1 MLEPDV
7 NILEIKNLRKEFT
20 NKITK
25 KPIVAVDNISL
36 TLQRG
41 KTLGIVGE
49 SGSGKSTL
57 GRIMLRL
64 VEPTSG
70 QIIFNQ
76 KDITNEKPK
85 ELRNL
90 RSKMQM
96 IFQDPMASLDP
107 RMSVQELIQESLDI
121 HNTGTKAERKKAVE
135 EIAEKVGIAKSALE
149 KFPHEFSGGQR
160 QRISIARAVIN
171 KPDLIVADEPVS
183 ALDVSI
189 QAQILNLLKDLR
201 REMNLSF
208 IFISHDLSV
217 VNYFCDEVAVMYLGN
232 IVEYAPTSE
241 LFANPKHPYTQAL
254 ISAIP
259 EIDTENKAKRIILTG
274 DVPNPADAPSG
285 CHFHPRCPIAI
296 ASCATQVPI
305 LKNYGTNHQV
315 SCNLVGVNA

>member
-1 MLEPDV
+1 V

-20 NKITK
+20 IKSSK

-36 TLQRG
+36 TLERG
-41 KTLGIVGE
+41 NTLGIVGE

-57 GRIMLRL
+57 GRIILRL

-76 KDITNEKPK
+76 KDITNERPK

-96 IFQDPMASLDP
+96 IFQDPLASLDP
-107 RMSVQELIQESLDI
+107 RMSVRALIQEPLDI
-121 HNTGTKAERKKAVE
+121 HNIGSKVERNKAVE
-135 EIAEKVGIAKSALE
+135 EITEKVGIAKSALV

-160 QRISIARAVIN
+160 QRIAIARAVIN

-189 QAQILNLLKDLR
+189 QAQILNLLKELR

-232 IVEYAPTSE
+232 IVEYAPASQI
-241 LFANPKHPYTQAL
+241 FANPKHPYTQAL

-259 EIDTENKAKRIILTG
+259 QINAAAKTNRIILTG

-285 CHFHPRCPIAI
+285 CHFHPRCPIAN
-296 ASCATQVPI
+296 ASCATQVPT
-305 LKNYGTNHQV
+305 LKNYGTNRQV
-315 SCNLVGVNA
+315 SCNLVGANA

>member
-1 MLEPDV
+1 M
-7 NILEIKNLRKEFT
+7 NILEIKNLRKEFG
-20 NKITK
+20 TK
-25 KPIVAVDNISL
+25 KPIIAVDNISL
-36 TLQRG
+36 TLQKG

-64 VEPTSG
+64 IEPTSG
-70 QIIFNQ
+70 QITFNNQ
-76 KDITNEKPK
+76 DLMQVKPK
-85 ELRNL
+85 ELRDL

-107 RMSVQELIQESLDI
+107 RMSVRELIKEPLDI
-121 HNTGTKAERKKAVE
+121 HNIGSKQERNKAVE
-135 EIAEKVGIAKSALE
+135 DIAEKVGIAKSALE

-189 QAQILNLLKDLR
+189 QAQILNLLKELR
-201 REMNLSF
+201 NEMNLSF

-217 VNYFCDEVAVMYLGN
+217 VKYFCDEVAVMYLGN

-241 LFANPKHPYTQAL
+241 LFAAPKHPYTQAL

-259 EIDTENKAKRIILTG
+259 QIDEETKTNRIILTG
-274 DVPNPADAPSG
+274 DVPNPADAPTG

-296 ASCATQVPI
+296 ASCATDRPS
-305 LKNYGTNHQV
+305 LKNYQSNHQV

>member
-20 NKITK
+20 NKTTK

-36 TLQRG
+36 TLERG

-70 QIIFNQ
+70 EIIFNQ
-76 KDITNEKPK
+76 QEITNEKPS
-85 ELRNL
+85 ELRKL

-107 RMSVQELIQESLDI
+107 RMSVKELIQEPLDI
-121 HNTGTKAERKKAVE
+121 HNIGTKAERKKAVE
-135 EIAEKVGIAKSALE
+135 DIAEKVGIAKSALE

-189 QAQILNLLKDLR
+189 QAQILNLLKELR

-296 ASCATQVPI
+296 ASCATQTPT

-315 SCNLVGVNA
+315 SCNLVGINA

>member
-1 MLEPDV
+1 M
-7 NILEIKNLRKEFT
+7 NILEIKNLRKEFG
-20 NKITK
+20 TK

-36 TLQRG
+36 TLQKG

-64 VEPTSG
+64 IEPTSG
-70 QIIFNQ
+70 QITFNNQ
-76 KDITNEKPK
+76 DLMQVKPK

-107 RMSVQELIQESLDI
+107 RMSVRELIKEPLDI
-121 HNTGTKAERKKAVE
+121 HNIGSKQERNKAVE
-135 EIAEKVGIAKSALE
+135 DIAEKVGIAKSALE

-217 VNYFCDEVAVMYLGN
+217 VKYFCDEVAVMYLGN

-241 LFANPKHPYTQAL
+241 LFAAPKHPYTQAL

-259 EIDTENKAKRIILTG
+259 QIDEETKTNRIILTG

-296 ASCATQVPI
+296 ASCATDRPS
-305 LKNYGTNHQV
+305 LKNYQSNHQV

>member
-1 MLEPDV
+1 M
-7 NILEIKNLRKEFT
+7 NILEIKNLRKEFG
-20 NKITK
+20 TK

-36 TLQRG
+36 TLQKG

-64 VEPTSG
+64 IEPTSG
-70 QIIFNQ
+70 QITFNNQ
-76 KDITNEKPK
+76 DLMQVKPK

-107 RMSVQELIQESLDI
+107 RMSVRELIKEPLDI
-121 HNTGTKAERKKAVE
+121 HNIGSKQERNKAVE

-189 QAQILNLLKDLR
+189 QAQILNLLKELR
-201 REMNLSF
+201 NEMNLSF

-217 VNYFCDEVAVMYLGN
+217 VKYFCDEVAVMYLGN
-232 IVEYAPTSE
+232 IVEYAPTTE
-241 LFANPKHPYTQAL
+241 LFAAPKHPYTQAL

-259 EIDTENKAKRIILTG
+259 QIDEETKTNRIILTG
-274 DVPNPADAPSG
+274 DVPNPADAPTG

-296 ASCATQVPI
+296 ASCATDRPS
-305 LKNYGTNHQV
+305 LKNYQSNHQV

>member
-1 MLEPDV
+1 M
-7 NILEIKNLRKEFT
+7 NILEIKNLRKEFG
-20 NKITK
+20 TK

-36 TLQRG
+36 TLQKG

-64 VEPTSG
+64 IEPTSG
-70 QIIFNQ
+70 QITFNNQ
-76 KDITNEKPK
+76 DLMQVKPK

-107 RMSVQELIQESLDI
+107 RMSVRELIKEPLDI
-121 HNTGTKAERKKAVE
+121 HNIGSKEERNKAVE
-135 EIAEKVGIAKSALE
+135 DIAEKVGIAKSALE

-189 QAQILNLLKDLR
+189 QAQILNLLKELR
-201 REMNLSF
+201 NEMNLSF

-217 VNYFCDEVAVMYLGN
+217 VKYFCDEVAVMYLGN
-232 IVEYAPTSE
+232 IVEYAPTTE
-241 LFANPKHPYTQAL
+241 LFAAPKHPYTQAL

-259 EIDTENKAKRIILTG
+259 QIDEETKTNRIILTG

-296 ASCATQVPI
+296 ASCATDRPS
-305 LKNYGTNHQV
+305 LKNYQSNHQV

>member
-1 MLEPDV
+1 M
-7 NILEIKNLRKEFT
+7 NILEIKNLRKEFG
-20 NKITK
+20 TK

-36 TLQRG
+36 TLHKG

-64 VEPTSG
+64 IEPTSG
-70 QIIFNQ
+70 QITFNNQ
-76 KDITNEKPK
+76 DLMQVKPK

-107 RMSVQELIQESLDI
+107 RMSVRELIKEPLDI
-121 HNTGTKAERKKAVE
+121 HNIGSKQERNKAVE
-135 EIAEKVGIAKSALE
+135 DIAEKVGIAKSALE

-189 QAQILNLLKDLR
+189 QAQILNLLKELR
-201 REMNLSF
+201 NEMNLSF

-217 VNYFCDEVAVMYLGN
+217 VKYFCDEVAVMYLGN
-232 IVEYAPTSE
+232 IVEYAPTTE
-241 LFANPKHPYTQAL
+241 LFAAPKHPYTQAL

-259 EIDTENKAKRIILTG
+259 QIDEETKTNRIILTG
-274 DVPNPADAPSG
+274 DVPNPADAPTG

-296 ASCATQVPI
+296 ASCATDRPS
-305 LKNYGTNHQV
+305 LKNYQSNHQV

>member
-1 MLEPDV
+1 M
-7 NILEIKNLRKEFT
+7 NILEIKNLRKEFG
-20 NKITK
+20 TK

-36 TLQRG
+36 TLQKG

-64 VEPTSG
+64 IEPTSG
-70 QIIFNQ
+70 
-76 KDITNEKPK
+76 DITFNNQDLMQVKPK

-107 RMSVQELIQESLDI
+107 RMSVRELIKEPLDI
-121 HNTGTKAERKKAVE
+121 HNIGSKQERNKAVE
-135 EIAEKVGIAKSALE
+135 DIAEKVGIAKSALE

-189 QAQILNLLKDLR
+189 QAQILNLLKELR
-201 REMNLSF
+201 NEMNLSF

-217 VNYFCDEVAVMYLGN
+217 VKYFCDEVAVMYLGN
-232 IVEYAPTSE
+232 IVEYSPTTE
-241 LFANPKHPYTQAL
+241 LFAAPKHPYTQAL

-259 EIDTENKAKRIILTG
+259 QIDEETKTNRIILTG

-296 ASCATQVPI
+296 ASCATDRPS
-305 LKNYGTNHQV
+305 LKNYQSNHQV

>member
-1 MLEPDV
+1 M
-7 NILEIKNLRKEFT
+7 NILEIKNLRKEFG
-20 NKITK
+20 TK

-36 TLQRG
+36 TLQKG

-64 VEPTSG
+64 IEPTSG
-70 QIIFNQ
+70 QITFNNQ
-76 KDITNEKPK
+76 DLMQVKPK

-107 RMSVQELIQESLDI
+107 RMSVRELIKEPLDI
-121 HNTGTKAERKKAVE
+121 HNIGSKQERNKVVE
-135 EIAEKVGIAKSALE
+135 DIAEKVGIAKSALE

-189 QAQILNLLKDLR
+189 QAQILNLLKELR
-201 REMNLSF
+201 NEMNLSF

-217 VNYFCDEVAVMYLGN
+217 VKYFCDEVAVMYLGN

-241 LFANPKHPYTQAL
+241 LFAAPKHPYTQAL

-259 EIDTENKAKRIILTG
+259 QIDEETKTNRIILTG

-296 ASCATQVPI
+296 ASCATDRPS
-305 LKNYGTNHQV
+305 LKNYQSNHQV

>member
-1 MLEPDV
+1 M
-7 NILEIKNLRKEFT
+7 NILEIKNLRKEFG
-20 NKITK
+20 TK

-36 TLQRG
+36 TLQKG

-64 VEPTSG
+64 IEPTSG
-70 QIIFNQ
+70 EITFNNQ
-76 KDITNEKPK
+76 DLMQVKPK
-85 ELRNL
+85 ELRDL

-107 RMSVQELIQESLDI
+107 RMSVRELIKEPLDI
-121 HNTGTKAERKKAVE
+121 HNIGSKQERNQAVE

-189 QAQILNLLKDLR
+189 QAQILNLLKELR
-201 REMNLSF
+201 NEMNLSF

-217 VNYFCDEVAVMYLGN
+217 VKYFCDEVAVMYLGN
-232 IVEYAPTSE
+232 IVEYAPTTE
-241 LFANPKHPYTQAL
+241 LFAAPKHPYTQAL

-259 EIDTENKAKRIILTG
+259 QIDEETKTNRIILTG
-274 DVPNPADAPSG
+274 DVPNPADAPTG

-296 ASCATQVPI
+296 ASCATDRPS
-305 LKNYGTNHQV
+305 LKNYQSNHQV

>member
-1 MLEPDV
+1 MLESDV
-7 NILEIKNLRKEFT
+7 NILEIKNLRKEFGT
-20 NKITK
+20 A
-25 KPIVAVDNISL
+25 KPIVAVDDISL
-36 TLQRG
+36 SLERG

-57 GRIMLRL
+57 GRAMLRL
-64 VEPTSG
+64 IEPTSG
-70 QIIFNQ
+70 QITFNNH
-76 KDITNEKPK
+76 DLLAVKPN
-85 ELRNL
+85 ELRQL

-107 RMSVQELIQESLDI
+107 RMSVRELIREPLDI
-121 HNTGTKAERKKAVE
+121 HAVGTKEERNAAVE
-135 EIAEKVGIAKSALE
+135 SIIDKVGIAQSALD

-208 IFISHDLSV
+208 VFISHDLSV
-217 VNYFCDEVAVMYLGN
+217 VKYFCDDVAVMYLGN
-232 IVEYAPTSE
+232 IVEYAPTETIFRS
-241 LFANPKHPYTQAL
+241 PQHPYTQAL

-259 EIDTENKAKRIILTG
+259 EIDKSTKKTRIILSG
-274 DVPNPADAPSG
+274 DVPNPAQAPSG
-285 CHFHPRCPIAI
+285 CHFHPRCPIAVS
-296 ASCATQVPI
+296 SCATDTPT
-305 LKNYGTNHQV
+305 LEKSAPNHRV
-315 SCNLVGVNA
+315 SCNLVETKS

>member
-1 MLEPDV
+1 M
-7 NILEIKNLRKEFT
+7 NILEIKNLRKEFG
-20 NKITK
+20 TK

-36 TLQRG
+36 TLKKG

-64 VEPTSG
+64 IEPTSG
-70 QIIFNQ
+70 EITFNNQ
-76 KDITNEKPK
+76 DLMQVKPK
-85 ELRNL
+85 ELRDL

-107 RMSVQELIQESLDI
+107 RMSVRELIKEPLDI
-121 HNTGTKAERKKAVE
+121 HNIGSKQERNQAVE

-189 QAQILNLLKDLR
+189 QAQILNLLKELR
-201 REMNLSF
+201 NEMNLSF

-217 VNYFCDEVAVMYLGN
+217 VKYFCDEVAVMYLGN
-232 IVEYAPTSE
+232 IVEYAPTTE
-241 LFANPKHPYTQAL
+241 LFAAPKHPYTQAL

-259 EIDTENKAKRIILTG
+259 QIDEESKTNRIILTG
-274 DVPNPADAPSG
+274 DVPNPADAPTG

-296 ASCATQVPI
+296 ASCATDRPS
-305 LKNYGTNHQV
+305 LKNYQSNHQV

>member
-1 MLEPDV
+1 
-7 NILEIKNLRKEFT
+7 
-20 NKITK
+20 
-25 KPIVAVDNISL
+25 
-36 TLQRG
+36 
-41 KTLGIVGE
+41 
-49 SGSGKSTL
+49 
-57 GRIMLRL
+57 MLRL
-64 VEPTSG
+64 IEPTSG
-70 QIIFNQ
+70 QITFNNQ
-76 KDITNEKPK
+76 DLMQVKPK

-107 RMSVQELIQESLDI
+107 RMSVRELIKEPLDI
-121 HNTGTKAERKKAVE
+121 HNIGSKQERNKAVE
-135 EIAEKVGIAKSALE
+135 DIAEKVGIAKSALE

-189 QAQILNLLKDLR
+189 QAQILNLLKELR
-201 REMNLSF
+201 NEMNLSF

-217 VNYFCDEVAVMYLGN
+217 VKYFCDEVAVMYLGN

-241 LFANPKHPYTQAL
+241 LFAAPKHPYTQAL

-259 EIDTENKAKRIILTG
+259 QIDEETKTNRIILTG
-274 DVPNPADAPSG
+274 DVPNPADAPTG

-296 ASCATQVPI
+296 ASCATVRPS
-305 LKNYGTNHQV
+305 LKNYQSNHQV

>member
-1 MLEPDV
+1 M
-7 NILEIKNLRKEFT
+7 NILEIKNLRKEFG
-20 NKITK
+20 TK

-36 TLQRG
+36 TLQKG

-64 VEPTSG
+64 IEPTSG
-70 QIIFNQ
+70 QITFNNQ
-76 KDITNEKPK
+76 DLMQVKPK

-107 RMSVQELIQESLDI
+107 RMSVRELIKEPLDI
-121 HNTGTKAERKKAVE
+121 HNVGSKQERNKAVE
-135 EIAEKVGIAKSALE
+135 DIAEKVGIAKSALE

-189 QAQILNLLKDLR
+189 QAQILNLLKKLR
-201 REMNLSF
+201 NEMNLSF

-217 VNYFCDEVAVMYLGN
+217 VKYFCDEVAVMYLGN
-232 IVEYAPTSE
+232 IVEYAPTTE
-241 LFANPKHPYTQAL
+241 LFAAPKHPYTQAL

-259 EIDTENKAKRIILTG
+259 QIDEETKTNRIILTG

-296 ASCATQVPI
+296 ASCATDRPS
-305 LKNYGTNHQV
+305 LKNYQSNHQV